1 MSLQYRMR
9 SIDWVR
15 DRDDGTS
22 DSVKV
27 HGKFWPFWGVLLDRG
42 VLVRCARVGCVPCM
56 LDHDLGW
63 ELECVP
69 CTRPSTIVLCK
80 VCAYRHRWCVPCTS
94 MCRMWGV
101 RLCPFYVFE
110 MCRVESDEIMNN

>member
-1 MSLQYRMR
+1 MR
-9 SIDWVR
+9 SWNACTDWVR
-15 DRDDGTS
+15 DSDDGTS

-69 CTRPSTIVLCK
+69 CTRPSTIVLCIRCALIGIGGVSLVLVCVGCG
-80 VCAYRHRWCVPCTS
+80 VCACVPFTFLKCAELRA
-94 MCRMWGV
+94 M
-101 RLCPFYVFE
+101 RL
-110 MCRVESDEIMNN
+110 